1 MLRSLLLAEH
11 SKAQR
16 DKIVHW
22 IGEDSKRFD
31 QLINLFLHDEDPKV
45 IQRAA
50 WPLSYAAIAHP
61 KLVGKHLGKL
71 LKNLEKPNIHEAV
84 RRNTLRLLQDIPLP
98 EKYHGIIMDTCF
110 RLVTD
115 PQQKPATKAFS
126 LTILDKLSHIY
137 PDIRPELL
145 TIIDEQWD
153 NESAAFRSRARKIQ
167 PFDQLRDRRR
177 TVNR

>member
-1 MLRSLLLAEH
+1 MLRNTLLAEH
-11 SKAQR
+11 SKTQCN
-16 DKIVHW
+16 KIVDW
-22 IGEDSKRFD
+22 IGHDAKRFD
-31 QLINLFLHDEDPKV
+31 QLITLFLQDDDPKL

-61 KLVGKHLGKL
+61 KLVSKHLGKL
-71 LKNLEKPNIHEAV
+71 LKNLEKPGIHEAV
-84 RRNTLRLLQDIPLP
+84 RRNTLRLLQEIPLP

-137 PDIRPELL
+137 PDIRQELL
-145 TIIDEQWD
+145 TIIKEQWD
-153 NESAAFRSRARKIQ
+153 NESAAFRSRAKKIQ
-167 PFDQLRDRRR
+167 NSKFKSQK
-177 TVNR
+177 

>member
-11 SKAQR
+11 SKSQR

-22 IGEDSKRFD
+22 IGGDAKRFD
-31 QLINLFLHDEDPKV
+31 QLIKLFLEDEDSKV

-61 KLVGKHLGKL
+61 QLVHKHLGKL

-126 LTILDKLSHIY
+126 LTILDKLSHVY
-137 PDIRPELL
+137 PDIRQELL
-145 TIIDEQWD
+145 TIINDQWE
-153 NESAAFRSRARKIQ
+153 NESAAFRSRAGKIQ
-167 PFDQLRDRRR
+167 PFDKLRDRSK
-177 TVNR
+177 NK

>member
-1 MLRSLLLAEH
+1 MLRTTLLAEH
-11 SKAQR
+11 SKANCE
-16 DKIVHW
+16 KIVQW
-22 IGEDSKRFD
+22 IGDDAKRFD
-31 QLINLFLHDEDPKV
+31 QLVHLFLNDEDPKV

-84 RRNTLRLLQDIPLP
+84 RRNTLRLLQDITLP

-126 LTILDKLSHIY
+126 LTVLDTLSHLY
-137 PDIRPELL
+137 PDIRQELL
-145 TIIDEQWD
+145 TIINDQWD

-167 PFDQLRDRRR
+167 KSKVKIQKA
-177 TVNR
+177 

>member
-1 MLRSLLLAEH
+1 MLRTTLLAEH
-11 SKAQR
+11 SKANCE
-16 DKIVHW
+16 KIVQW
-22 IGEDSKRFD
+22 IGDDAKRFD
-31 QLINLFLHDEDPKV
+31 QLVNLFLNDEDPKV

-84 RRNTLRLLQDIPLP
+84 RRNTLRLLQDITLP

-126 LTILDKLSHIY
+126 LTILDNLSHLY
-137 PDIRPELL
+137 PDIRQELL
-145 TIIDEQWD
+145 TIINDQWD

-167 PFDQLRDRRR
+167 KSKVKIQKA
-177 TVNR
+177 